1 MVNGAYLCPEKF
13 PKPSSMAEIENKQVK
28 SKRQSMTERLQS
40 RYPDKDFSD
49 EESFFGQIS
58 DDYDEYDKN
67 IAGYQ
72 EREKAFSDMFT
83 SDPRSARFLTDWRKG
98 QDPVIGLVRQFGTDI
113 KEAIDD
119 PDRQEEIAAANKE
132 FVERVAKEKE
142 LEESYQKNLQES
154 LASIEK
160 LQQENGMSD
169 DQIDAAMSL
178 LLNIIKDGI
187 VGKFTPES
195 INMALKAINHDADV
209 TAANHEGVVQGKNTK
224 VEEKLRKPKSGDGTA
239 PLGGT
244 NGSGQPSRT
253 RPSLGALDNYDD
265 GTKTIWERGG
275 EKRRRGSG
283 D

>member
-1 MVNGAYLCPEKF
+1 
-13 PKPSSMAEIENKQVK
+13 MAEVDNKQVK
-28 SKRQSMTERLQS
+28 SKRQSMTERLQG

-83 SDPRSARFLTDWRKG
+83 SDPRSARFLTDWRNG

-119 PDRQEEIAAANKE
+119 PERQEEIAAANKE

-142 LEESYQKNLQES
+142 LEETYQRNLNES
-154 LASIEK
+154 LQAIDQ
-160 LQQENGMSD
+160 LQSENGLSD
-169 DQIDAAMSL
+169 EQIDQAMEL

-187 VGKFTPES
+187 VGKFSPES
-195 INMALKAINHDADV
+195 IQMAMKAINHDADV
-209 TAANHEGVVQGKNTK
+209 TAANEEGVVQGKNTK
-224 VEEKLRKPKSGDGTA
+224 IEEKLRKPKQGDGTA
-239 PLGGT
+239 PLEGS
-244 NGSGQPSRT
+244 NGSAKPSRT
-253 RPSLGALDNYDD
+253 RRSLGALDNYDE
-265 GTKTIWERGG
+265 GSSTIWERGG
-275 EKRRRGSG
+275 EKRRRTSE
-283 D
+283 